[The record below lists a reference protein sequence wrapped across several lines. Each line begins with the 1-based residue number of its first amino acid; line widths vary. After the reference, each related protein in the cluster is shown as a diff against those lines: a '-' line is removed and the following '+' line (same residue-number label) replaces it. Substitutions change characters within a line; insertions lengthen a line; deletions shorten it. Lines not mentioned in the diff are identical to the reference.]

1 MDAHVFRRVGAI
13 LAQVLCKARLER
25 IHEPVPG
32 VTAFSLYVSGEKRCL
47 LCRRH
52 RSVPLLFITERSP
65 LPNPAFPP
73 AAVMRLRKYAEG
85 RILGEARCNWV
96 ERQLAFAL
104 PHPEGESGCFWLL
117 LDCKNGPAILESLPP
132 DFSTPP
138 PWPAPA
144 DIPALLRQNGEHD
157 APWEAFRVLTP
168 LLRRTLALL
177 SPEDAAAL
185 LVDLEAGDG
194 DLFWY
199 APAAPSALSEDSMPP
214 RHVCAWPLPPG
225 AEESAGMAESATP
238 AEAGTVLPLLEAMQL
253 PLLLAGAKAQTQS
266 PAIKQDKSA
275 LRRHKRLL
283 ATLETEKNRL
293 AAMLLLGDEARLLQA
308 NLWRLQPDARL
319 EAVTLP
325 RDPAKPAD
333 PAAPKG
339 ETVTIRLNSL
349 MSVTENMQAMFR
361 KASKAA
367 RGLAMLDARLALLRD
382 TPPPA
387 AAARP
392 LPEKASPK
400 TGKKTV
406 FSPSL
411 IQEFVS
417 SDGFALWR
425 GRSAEGNRALLKLAR
440 PFDLWFHVEDGPS
453 AHLLLRR
460 DHAAQEVPERTLRE
474 AAALVGLKSWRK
486 DDPKAPVMVALAKH
500 VQPIKGAASGTV
512 RVQERLQTLLVS
524 LEASL
529 EQSLRPDNNT
539 ARPKEGE
546 SCTTRK

>member
-32 VTAFSLYVSGEKRCL
+32 VTAFSLYAFGEKRCL

-52 RSVPLLFITERSP
+52 RSAPLLFLTKISP

-85 RILGEARCNWV
+85 RVLGEARCNWV

-104 PHPEGESGCFWLL
+104 PHPGGEAGCFWLL
-117 LDCKNGPAILESLPP
+117 LDCKNGPTIAATLPP
-132 DFSTPP
+132 EFSSPP

-144 DIPALLRQNGEHD
+144 DLPGLLQQNGEHD
-157 APWEAFRVLTP
+157 APWEKFRVLTP

-177 SPEDAAAL
+177 GPADAAAL

-199 APAAPSALSEDSMPP
+199 APPGNGIPP
-214 RHVCAWPLPPG
+214 RHISAWPLPPG
-225 AEESAGMAESATP
+225 AEDAAGMAESITP
-238 AEAGTVLPLLEAMQL
+238 AEAGAVLPLLEAMQL
-253 PLLLAGAKAQTQS
+253 PLLLADAKAQTLS
-266 PAIKQDKSA
+266 PAIKQDKSS

-293 AAMLLLGDEARLLQA
+293 AAMLTLGDEARLLQS
-308 NLWRLQPDARL
+308 NLWQLQPDARL
-319 EAVTLP
+319 ETVTLP
-325 RDPAKPAD
+325 RDPAD
-333 PAAPKG
+333 SKG

-367 RGLAMLDARLALLRD
+367 RGIAMLDKRLVLLRD
-382 TPPPA
+382 APPPS
-387 AAARP
+387 AARP
-392 LPEKASPK
+392 FPETAPQKTEKKA
-400 TGKKTV
+400 V
-406 FSPSL
+406 FSPSQ
-411 IQEFVS
+411 IQEFMS
-417 SDGFALWR
+417 SDGFPLLR

-460 DHAAQEVPERTLRE
+460 DHAAQEIPERSLRE

-486 DDPKAPVMVALAKH
+486 HDPKAPVMVALAKH

-512 RVQERLQTLLVS
+512 RVQERLRTLLVF
-524 LEASL
+524 LDASL
-529 EQSLRPDNNT
+529 EQSLRPDNN
-539 ARPKEGE
+539 AAHPKEGE